1 MSAVQNGGILLDSW
15 RRCEKAG
22 LPQEPTERLYPLD
35 SLHVQKL
42 QERYQA
48 VLSAFADAASA
59 CRAPKGTA
67 FLLTDSQGILLKKN
81 TG

>member
-1 MSAVQNGGILLDSW
+1 MNTVQNGGILLDSW

-35 SLHVQKL
+35 PLHVQKL
-42 QERYQA
+42 REEHQA
-48 VLSAFADAASA
+48 VLSAFTAAASA
-59 CRAPKGTA
+59 CRAPKGAA
-67 FLLTDSQGILLKKN
+67 FLLTDPQGILLEKN